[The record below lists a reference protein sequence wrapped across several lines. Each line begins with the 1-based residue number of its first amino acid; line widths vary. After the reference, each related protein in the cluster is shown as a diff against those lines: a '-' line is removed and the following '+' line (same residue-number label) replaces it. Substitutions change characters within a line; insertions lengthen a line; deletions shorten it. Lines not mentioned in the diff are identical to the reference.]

1 MKRHLQS
8 DILPHNR
15 ACNNKD
21 YRTSDL
27 TIDINQVNCGLC
39 EKTIQYKQA
48 KNKQREAEQMELKKE
63 LSEIIYSDDTCRN
76 CKHCKNL
83 KCFNK
88 DVYEIH
94 VSDDNAISCNGW
106 EAKTSETKTESKHG
120 KHYKEGMQTIDKFN
134 AIASNLEGH
143 VTTEQIVMLFNVVKY
158 IDRMGKKDDVEKE
171 AYKTA
176 DYFYRALNGR
186 FLNEEN

>member
-1 MKRHLQS
+1 MKTHYIVRDS
-8 DILPHNR
+8 R
-15 ACNNKD
+15 C
-21 YRTSDL
+21 T
-27 TIDINQVNCGLC
+27 TVCGLYLGLIYVKTTTDIDHDNLC
-39 EKTIQYKQA
+39 ENCKRTNEYKQA

-63 LSEIIYSDDTCRN
+63 LSEIVHGEKTCDTC
-76 CKHCKNL
+76 KHKT
-83 KCFNK
+83 
-88 DVYEIH
+88 
-94 VSDDNAISCNGW
+94 DDNECKLRDYLYIDDDGTCADW
-106 EAKTSETKTESKHG
+106 EAMTAEQQPEPTHG

-134 AIASNLEGH
+134 TIAGNLEGH
-143 VTTEQIVMLFNVVKY
+143 VTTEQIVMLFNMVKY